1 MDGSQAVAVVTG
13 ASKGIGLAVVEA
25 LVRDG
30 FAVVGGART
39 SSPRLD
45 ELVAGGAVRFAAVD
59 LAAPE
64 GATRL
69 AEAAGERVDVLVNNV
84 GAVHPRTEGFL
95 AIDDDAWAATLNLTL
110 LAAVRTTRA
119 VLPRM
124 LAAGRGAI
132 VNVVSVNASLPDPG
146 VLDYSAAKAALA
158 SFGKALSKEVGPS
171 GIRVNSVDPGPV
183 ATDLWLGS
191 GGVADTLAGAGG
203 GRPEDI
209 AAAAVA
215 GTATGRFTQPA
226 EVAEIVAFLAGG
238 RPDPDALRRRGSG
251 ERAEGVAEPGPGADP
266 ELREGAVEVGS
277 DRARGEVQALA
288 DLAVRQPGRGEGDDL
303 PLLRREHL
311 RAPGVDGTE

>member
-1 MDGSQAVAVVTG
+1 VDGSQAVAVVTG

-30 FAVVGGART
+30 FSVVAGSRT

-45 ELVAGGAVRFAAVD
+45 ELVAAGAVRFVAVD
-59 LAAPE
+59 LAESA
-64 GATRL
+64 GATAL
-69 AEAAGERVDVLVNNV
+69 ADAAGERVDVLVNNV

-95 AIDDDAWAATLNLTL
+95 AIDDDAWWSTLNLTL

-124 LAAGRGAI
+124 LAAGRGSIIHIA
-132 VNVVSVNASLPDPG
+132 SVNASLPDPG

-158 SFGKALSKEVGPS
+158 NFGKALSKEVGPS

-191 GGVADTLAGAGG
+191 GGVAETLAAAGG
-203 GRPEDI
+203 ATPEAV
-209 AAAAVA
+209 AASAVA

-226 EVAEIVAFLAGG
+226 EVAEIVAFLAGD
-238 RPDPDALRRRGSG
+238 RVPNLT
-251 ERAEGVAEPGPGADP
+251 GA
-266 ELREGAVEVGS
+266 S
-277 DRARGEVQALA
+277 
-288 DLAVRQPGRGEGDDL
+288 VRI
-303 PLLRREHL
+303 
-311 RAPGVDGTE
+311 DGGLIPTV